1 MTERLKI
8 RAGDGSAFWISN
20 LKVSCFIGYV
30 GSRTQ
35 VPLNGEKGK
44 IMVGERRQ
52 SGGRQ
57 PHFCTHWALHSLSVA
72 FAIVKLQKSRISV
85 QMEAAAS
92 AYLVMAASEKE
103 K

>member
-1 MTERLKI
+1 M
-8 RAGDGSAFWISN
+8 RAGHGFTFWISN

-30 GSRTQ
+30 SSRTQ
-35 VPLNGEKGK
+35 VSLNGEKGK
-44 IMVGERRQ
+44 IMSEERWQ

-57 PHFCTHWALHSLSVA
+57 SHFCTHWALHSLSVA
-72 FAIVKLQKSRISV
+72 FAIVKLQKSGISV

-92 AYLVMAASEKE
+92 GYLVMAASEKE